1 MRTCKYI
8 TAEKVPNTYMTLSKS
23 VPKGKYHGC
32 FYIFEDGTRKLIDKK
47 DKCWYATNDFKI
59 LTRSQ
64 KNKQAK
70 AKVKD
75 VVKYLSNIKS
85 FIEQQF
91 FSLRWT
97 QLVVYQQ
104 VGNISQQKC
113 IILDET

>member
-32 FYIFEDGTRKLIDKK
+32 FYINEDGTRKLIDKK
-47 DKCWYATNDFKI
+47 DKCWYATNDPFWKLPKHCDFKSM
-59 LTRSQ
+59 TRSQ

-75 VVKYLSNIKS
+75 VVKYLSNVKS
-85 FIEQQF
+85 FIEQ
-91 FSLRWT
+91 
-97 QLVVYQQ
+97 
-104 VGNISQQKC
+104 
-113 IILDET
+113 